1 MWLSTTYWYFTLAF
15 IILFVLQKRSFRI
28 SIQIPE
34 NNSLKDARW
43 VYLPGELAAF
53 EVFSIR

>member
-1 MWLSTTYWYFTLAF
+1 MWLSTTYWYFTIAF

-34 NNSLKDARW
+34 NNSLKDTRW